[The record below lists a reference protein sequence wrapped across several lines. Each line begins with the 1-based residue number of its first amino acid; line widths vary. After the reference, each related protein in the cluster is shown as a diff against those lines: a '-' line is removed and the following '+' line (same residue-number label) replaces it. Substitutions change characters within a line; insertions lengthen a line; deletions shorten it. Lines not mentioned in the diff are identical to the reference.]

1 MHVSVFVYQVRT
13 GHSLEWTTVGLGPH
27 TQTRVGKHPQKV
39 QASLTTALREVIAKL
54 SPRELT
60 TFQLRRGTELQ
71 RVRLE
76 LVLRGDTEK
85 RKVSGLCP
93 LIVEPRWASETERIS
108 VVYHPKRPMEWFAL
122 NGEGTIAELAT
133 VYFQTTWAN
142 LEEDELPTMWSNGS
156 DVLKVFSFDA
166 AAKPLED
173 FLPKKR
179 TGSFDE
185 LAADRERERLIRG
198 GGFKVLPEI
207 GTNLTARAAQSGT
220 FTTGLPRS
228 PFREELRLLL
238 TGARRRPTIVVGPP
252 GCGKTTIINRWIADL
267 LSSEDYEVH
276 GNLDRVT
283 AVWQIAGK
291 RIIAGMSH
299 LGEWEKRCIELL
311 EDCQKTGRRAILLID
326 DIQYFGRIGRSTES
340 DRNLAEFFRGP
351 VARGQVVMVGECTAE
366 QLRRLEEDAPAFAAL
381 FSRVHVTA
389 TESAETFRMM
399 LHATR
404 QLEIEHDVVIGPHAL
419 RSVLELGGALFAAKA
434 FPGKALDMLKRLA
447 RDHAGTKKQAN
458 AIETKE
464 VLRLV
469 SATTG
474 LPDLLIDAEVKLDP
488 ARLLGDLAAQV
499 TGQDEGVQA
508 AADLVVRI
516 KAGVTDPRR
525 PYGVYLFT
533 GPTGTG
539 KTELAKAL
547 ADYLYGS
554 TSRLVRLDMSEY
566 QSGDAVARLIGDRD
580 EPQGA
585 LTQRILEQ
593 PFSVVL
599 FDEIEKAHPEVHNL
613 LLQLFDEGRL
623 TDATGTTASFTNT
636 VIIMTSNLG
645 ARTRPP
651 LGFGDSRKAQMTEHL
666 RAVREFFSPEL
677 FNRIDRVIP
686 FQHLTRDA
694 ATKVVNKEIKK
705 LFLRRGLA
713 DRNIFVRAHPSVI
726 EHVVDEAFR
735 ASDGAR
741 SLKRWLDEHIATRL
755 TEHIVATPRAEM
767 QLVELAMR
775 NGTLV
780 LTAEQLREAQPTR
793 ATFQIEPLL
802 ELGQGQLEASVG
814 DAVASLDALTHG
826 GGKASEL
833 AARILHHLGEHRSLG
848 KTEDAD
854 QLFWLEEM
862 RRELD
867 TLRTRLEGLMVRAR
881 KEAAYDKEDLESAGY
896 KEFKTRWD
904 ISRVKLFHRRST
916 DLRDARPVREEILS
930 SMAEAW
936 FTVRSLEHIQDPA
949 QHAVVIEVLRIGHAS
964 PAARFGDPPVG
975 LFEWL
980 CEAYADARGTLENFA
995 ARLADGR
1002 IVEGAGKTE
1011 LESVL
1016 AEGPAQLAM
1025 RIVGR
1030 SVLDFF
1036 ELETGSHIRH
1046 ALSTQPEIVR
1056 VRVLSGAAALPPRR
1070 LIDAHMIAKRRF
1082 EEETERGLTSPE
1094 LTANPESLLPAVRK
1108 ILFEPS
1114 RRPGGY
1120 APLELEDYAMGIPL
1134 ALPVRRL
1141 KDALTKLWLLRMSRT
1156 VTGQGT

>member
-1 MHVSVFVYQVRT
+1 MHVSVFVYQVRD

-27 TQTRVGKHPQKV
+27 TQTRTGKHPQKV
-39 QASLTTALREVIAKL
+39 QAGLTTALREVIAAL
-54 SPRELT
+54 LPQDLT
-60 TFQLRRGTELQ
+60 AFQMTRGTELQ

-76 LVLRGDTEK
+76 LVLRGETEK

-93 LIVEPRWASETERIS
+93 LIVEPRWASEEERIS
-108 VVYHPKRPMEWFAL
+108 IVYHPKRPMEWFPL
-122 NGEGTIAELAT
+122 TPEGTLAELAT
-133 VYFQTTWAN
+133 LYFQTTWAD
-142 LEEDELPTMWSNGS
+142 LSDAELQGMWSKGT

-166 AAKPLED
+166 APKPLED
-173 FLPKKR
+173 FLPKKK

-185 LAADRERERLIRG
+185 LAAERERERLIRG
-198 GGFKVLPEI
+198 GGFKVLPEL

-220 FTTGLPRS
+220 FSTGLPRS

-238 TGARRRPTIVVGPP
+238 TGAKRRPTIVVGPP
-252 GCGKTTIINRWIADL
+252 GCGKTTVLNRWIADL
-267 LSSEDYEVH
+267 LTAEDYEAH

-299 LGEWEKRCIELL
+299 LGEWEQRCIELL
-311 EDCQKTGRRAILLID
+311 EDCQKTGRRVILLVE

-351 VARGQVVMVGECTAE
+351 IARGQVVMVGECTAE
-366 QLRRLEEDAPAFAAL
+366 QLRRLEEDSPAFAAL
-381 FSRVHVTA
+381 FARVHVTA
-389 TESAETFRMM
+389 TDTAETFRMM
-399 LHATR
+399 VHATR
-404 QLEIEHDVVIGPHAL
+404 LLEIEHDVTIGPHAL
-419 RSVLELGGALFAAKA
+419 RSILELGGALFSAKA
-434 FPGKALDMLKRLA
+434 FPGKALDLLKRLA
-447 RDHAGTKKQAN
+447 RDHAGTKKQAT
-458 AIETKE
+458 AIDTKE

-474 LPDLLIDAEVKLDP
+474 LPDLLIDADAKLDP
-488 ARLLGDLAAQV
+488 ARLLADLAGQV
-499 TGQDEGVQA
+499 TGQDAGVQA

-516 KAGVTDPRR
+516 KTGVTDPRR

-554 TSRLVRLDMSEY
+554 KSRLVRFDMSEY
-566 QSGDAVARLIGDRD
+566 QSGDAVARLIGDRY
-580 EPQGA
+580 EPQGV

-623 TDATGTTASFTNT
+623 TDAAGNTASFTNA
-636 VIIMTSNLG
+636 VVIMTSNLG

-651 LGFGDSRKAQMTEHL
+651 LGFGDSSKAQIVEHL
-666 RAVREFFSPEL
+666 RAVKEFFSPEL

-694 ATKVVNKEIKK
+694 ATKVVHKEMKK
-705 LFLRRGLA
+705 LFLRRGLG
-713 DRNIFVRAHPSVI
+713 DRNIFVQAHPSVV

-735 ASDGAR
+735 APDGAR
-741 SLKRWLDEHIATRL
+741 SLKRWLDDHIATRL
-755 TEHIVATPRAEM
+755 TEHIVASARAEM

-775 NGTLV
+775 SGALT
-780 LTAEQLREAQPTR
+780 LTAEELREAE
-793 ATFQIEPLL
+793 ATPAVFQLEPLL
-802 ELGQGQLEASVG
+802 ELGLDALQARVG
-814 DAVASLDALTHG
+814 DAVASLDALTHE
-826 GGKASEL
+826 GKAGEL
-833 AARILHHLGEHRSLG
+833 ADRIGHHLDEHRAAG
-848 KTEDAD
+848 KAEDAD

-862 RRELD
+862 RRELGE
-867 TLRTRLEGLMVRAR
+867 LRARLEGLMVRAR
-881 KEAAYDKEDLESAGY
+881 QEAAYDQVELESAGY
-896 KEFKTRWD
+896 KEYKTRWD
-904 ISRVKLFHRRST
+904 FSRIKLFDRRST
-916 DLRDARPVREEILS
+916 DLSDARPVREEILAAMEES
-930 SMAEAW
+930 W
-936 FTVRSLEHIQDPA
+936 FVVRSLERVSDPA
-949 QHAVVIEVLRIGHAS
+949 QHAIVIEILRVGHAS
-964 PAARFGDPPVG
+964 KAARFGDPPVG

-980 CEAYADARGTLENFA
+980 AEAYADARGTLETFA

-1002 IVEGAGKTE
+1002 IVEGGGKKE
-1011 LESVL
+1011 LEAVL
-1016 AEGPAQLAM
+1016 AGGPAQLAM

-1056 VRVLSGAAALPPRR
+1056 VRVLSGAGAVAPRR
-1070 LIDAHMIAKRRF
+1070 LIDEHVAAKKRF
-1082 EEETERGLTSPE
+1082 EEETAAGMAAPE
-1094 LTANPESLLPAVRK
+1094 LGANPERLLPAVRT
-1108 ILFEPS
+1108 ILFEPP
-1114 RRPGGY
+1114 RRAGGL
-1120 APLELEDYAMGIPL
+1120 ALLELEDFAMGTPL
-1134 ALPVRRL
+1134 ALPVR
-1141 KDALTKLWLLRMSRT
+1141 KVSEALTNLWLLRMSRS
-1156 VTGQGT
+1156 